1 MTFLNPLFLY
11 GLGAALLPVLIHLLN
26 RRRAVTVPFSNVAL
40 LRQLQQDR
48 MRQVKLRQIILL
60 ILRTLILLLIVLAFA
75 RPALR
80 GQFGAPG
87 GAHVRTA
94 AVLLLDQSY
103 GMGYRTP
110 TGLLFDRARSRAGE
124 ALGLFDGDDRVHL
137 IPFSD
142 RPVLFGEGASGL
154 ASLKERL
161 AGVEVTHRAPRVIEA
176 LKAAGQ
182 RLTASGEVHREV
194 YLFTNLARPGWEG
207 VADSL
212 AAFAGATVYAVPER
226 PGRVENVAVTRL
238 SASNQIVAAGS
249 PVAFEVEVLNAGEVP
264 EGEAPVRFA
273 FGGRR
278 VEQTVIGLQAGER
291 KRLLFHATPEAS
303 GSADGVVEAGDDPLP
318 EDNVRHVVVDV
329 PGRIEVLLVGETAED
344 VYYVE
349 QAFAAS
355 EGLVAVRP
363 VTRDRLSDADVARSD
378 LIVLCDVARLSPGQ
392 VAAVRERA
400 GRGGGVLIFLGDR
413 VDVTS
418 YNQRLLPDLLP
429 LRLTALRGTP
439 GRSSAYRGLGS
450 VERDHPL
457 FRDLLPERFDAP
469 RFYASYDVEG
479 QEVLRTVARYGD
491 GGAALCEGRLG
502 AGHVLL
508 FTSAVDLR
516 WTDLPLRG
524 IFVPLLHR
532 MAQYAVAHTPPS
544 EAYPVGEVAE
554 RPAAGEGGTAE
565 VVSPDGSS
573 RTVRAEVSG
582 ESDAYRIGPLETP
595 GIWRVRAGG
604 REVDRFACAVDAARG
619 ADLAALEADRLGRIF
634 GRARL
639 RVVRPN
645 ESLKKAVTE
654 TRYGQE
660 LWRPFLALALAL
672 MVAEMWLGRASSR
685 KEAGRGEGDKEGLT
699 SAQEKLQIVSER

>member
-1 MTFLNPLFLY
+1 MTFLNPAFLY

-26 RRRAVTVPFSNVAL
+26 RQRAVTVPFSNVAL

-48 MRQVKLRQIILL
+48 MRRVKLRQIVLL
-60 ILRTLILLLIVLAFA
+60 ILRTLILLLVVLAFA

-80 GQFGAPG
+80 GIAPG

-124 ALGLFDGDDRVHL
+124 ALGLFSGDDRVRL
-137 IPFSD
+137 VPFSD
-142 RPVLFGEGASGL
+142 RPILSGAGDPSG
-154 ASLKERL
+154 LKERL
-161 AGVEVTHRAPRVIEA
+161 AGVEVTHRTPRVVEA

-182 RLTASGEVHREV
+182 RLAASGEVYREV
-194 YLFTNLARPGWEG
+194 YLFTHLARFGWEG

-212 AAFAGATVYAVPER
+212 ALFEGATVYVVPER
-226 PGRVENVAVTRL
+226 PGRLENIAVTRL
-238 SASNQIVAAGS
+238 SAFNQLVAPGS
-249 PVAFEVEVLNAGEVP
+249 PVAFEVEVMNAGEVP
-264 EGEAPVRFA
+264 EVEVPVRFS

-291 KRLLFHATPEAS
+291 KRLLFHATSEVS

-318 EDNVRHVVVDV
+318 ADNVRHVVVDV

-344 VYYVE
+344 IYYVE
-349 QAFAAS
+349 RAFAAS
-355 EGLVAVRP
+355 EGLVSVRS
-363 VTRDRLSDADVARSD
+363 VTRDRLVETDVARSD
-378 LIVLCDVARLSPGQ
+378 LTILCDVARLSPGQ
-392 VAAVRERA
+392 VTALRERVR
-400 GRGGGVLIFLGDR
+400 RGGGVLIFLGEK
-413 VDVTS
+413 VEVAS

-429 LRLTALRGTP
+429 LKLTTLRGTP
-439 GRSSAYRGLGS
+439 GKTSAYRGLGA

-479 QEVLRTVARYGD
+479 QDTLRVVARYGD

-502 AGHVLL
+502 AGRVLL
-508 FTSAVDLR
+508 FTSGVDLR

-532 MAQYAVAHTPPS
+532 MAQYAVAHTPMF
-544 EAYPVGEVAE
+544 EATLVGQIAE
-554 RPAAGEGGTAE
+554 RPVAGDGGTAE

-573 RTVRAEVSG
+573 RTVRTGVSG
-582 ESDAYRIGPLETP
+582 ESDVYRIGPLETP

-639 RVVRPN
+639 RVVGPN
-645 ESLKKAVTE
+645 ESLKKVVAE
-654 TRYGQE
+654 MRYGRE

-672 MVAEMWLGRASSR
+672 MAAEMLLGRSSAR
-685 KEAGRGEGDKEGLT
+685 KEAPRGGDREGLT